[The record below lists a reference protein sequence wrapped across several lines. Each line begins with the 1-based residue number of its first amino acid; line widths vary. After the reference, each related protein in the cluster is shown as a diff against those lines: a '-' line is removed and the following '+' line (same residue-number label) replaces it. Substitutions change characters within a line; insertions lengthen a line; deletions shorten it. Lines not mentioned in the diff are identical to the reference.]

1 MTSHSGPPTPAT
13 TVSPKV
19 IAAGTLALVSSI
31 VVALL
36 NALQA
41 DSTLLGGLH
50 PTVQF
55 IAVTIIP
62 PILVAFSG
70 YQTRDPLRT
79 G

>member
-1 MTSHSGPPTPAT
+1 M
-13 TVSPKV
+13 
-19 IAAGTLALVSSI
+19 SSI